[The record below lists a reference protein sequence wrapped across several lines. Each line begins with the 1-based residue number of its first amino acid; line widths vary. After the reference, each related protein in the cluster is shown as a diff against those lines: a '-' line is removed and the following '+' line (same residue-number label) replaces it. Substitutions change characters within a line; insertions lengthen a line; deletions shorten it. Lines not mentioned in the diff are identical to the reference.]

1 MDVMRLW
8 RGLLLV
14 CIVSAA
20 CGGSPNPPPKEDP
33 KPGSPDPAPSGGER
47 ITGSERLG
55 WNQSASSADELS
67 RFRFAAYV
75 DGSRVD
81 LTGVECSPSG
91 GSFQCSSRMPAMT
104 PGSHTLELSS
114 YYLDNG
120 AMIEGARSAPLRVTM
135 TGSITSADPDNR
147 AATSQQTTADGAQ
160 LRLDAVI
167 TGVESVTSIAFSED
181 GFVFVGER
189 GGRIFVAPI
198 HEFRMG
204 GSLAS
209 RTPAIE
215 LADVQ
220 LASPDAGGLLDIALD
235 PAFVRTRIVY
245 ALYTVAGRDER
256 TQFRVARF
264 REVGGRLGERAVLF
278 DDQPASPER
287 PSGAIGF
294 GPDGKFYAAFD
305 DGGNG
310 ASRASSYGGKVLR
323 LNADGTTP
331 REQSGPVFAGDYRS
345 PRGFDWHPGS
355 GALWVADAISADAQM
370 LRVNDTG
377 PRLPRTPARAN
388 IQLPAGTDAVS
399 IAFSRGTE
407 MPALEGD
414 LVIASGRG
422 QYLLR
427 LRLDKR
433 EPTRIIS
440 TERLF
445 PDVTG
450 PLNTIIAGPDG
461 ALYVGTDRAVL
472 RIGSSGAR

>member
-1 MDVMRLW
+1 MFRL
-8 RGLLLV
+8 GLFLV
-14 CIVSAA
+14 LMCFAA
-20 CGGSPNPPPKEDP
+20 AGCGGGKEDP
-33 KPGSPDPAPSGGER
+33 PSSPDPGTGGER
-47 ITGSERLG
+47 ITGGERLG
-55 WNQSASSADELS
+55 WNQAASSADELA
-67 RFRFAAYV
+67 RLRYVAYV
-75 DGSRVD
+75 DGNRVE
-81 LTGVECSPSG
+81 LAGVQCSPSG
-91 GSFQCSSRMPAMT
+91 SSFQCSSRMPSMS
-104 PGSHTLELSS
+104 PGSHTIELASFFVE
-114 YYLDNG
+114 G
-120 AMIEGARSAPLRVTM
+120 GTTIEGGRSAPLRVTM
-135 TGSITSADPDNR
+135 AGSTTSADPDNR
-147 AATSQQTTADGAQ
+147 APASEQTTADGAQ
-160 LRLDAVI
+160 LRLDTMI

-189 GGRIFVAPI
+189 SGRIFIAPI
-198 HEFRMG
+198 DEFQRG

-209 RTPAIE
+209 QTPAIE
-215 LADVQ
+215 LSDVH
-220 LASPDAGGLLDIALD
+220 LAAADAGGLLDIALD
-235 PAFVRTRIVY
+235 PAFARTRIVY
-245 ALYTVAGRDER
+245 ALHTVAGRDNGS
-256 TQFRVARF
+256 QFRIARF

-287 PSGAIGF
+287 PAGAIGF

-305 DGGNG
+305 DGGSG

-355 GALWVADAISADAQM
+355 GALWVADVISADAQM

-388 IQLPAGTDAVS
+388 VQLPAGTDAVS
-399 IAFSRGTE
+399 IAFSRGTQ
-407 MPALEGD
+407 MSALEGD
-414 LVIASGRG
+414 LIIASGRG
-422 QYLLR
+422 QHLLR
-427 LRLDKR
+427 LRLDNR

-445 PDVTG
+445 ADVTG
-450 PLNTIIAGPDG
+450 PLNTITSGPDG